1 MAEPQTRPET
11 PATTEGSRST
21 IRKSQGWV
29 TLYKGSSAR
38 NHEVINNGGSNPQGN
53 PIALEVEADGES
65 LGTIGKGQS
74 SESEA
79 RKLRIRALCDMISYE
94 YSNW

>member
-11 PATTEGSRST
+11 PTVAEGSRTT
-21 IRKSQGWV
+21 IRESQGWV
-29 TLYKGSSAR
+29 TLYRGSTVR
-38 NHEVINNGGSNPQGN
+38 NHEVENNGGADPDG
-53 PIALEVEADGES
+53 PPYELEVEADGES
-65 LGTIGKGQS
+65 LGAIGKGQT

>member
-11 PATTEGSRST
+11 PVAAEDSRAT

-29 TLYKGSSAR
+29 TLYKGSTVR
-38 NHEVINNGGSNPQGN
+38 NHEVENLGGSDPDGS
-53 PIALEVEADGES
+53 PYELEVEADGES
-65 LGTIGKGQS
+65 LGSIGKGQT

-79 RKLRIRALCDMISYE
+79 KKLRIRALCDMISYE